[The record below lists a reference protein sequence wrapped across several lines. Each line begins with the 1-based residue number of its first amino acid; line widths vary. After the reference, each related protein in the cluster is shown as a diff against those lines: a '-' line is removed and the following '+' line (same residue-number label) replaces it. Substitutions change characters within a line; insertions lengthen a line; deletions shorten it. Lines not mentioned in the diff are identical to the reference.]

1 MKDKDIF
8 KEVFSN
14 KLKEH
19 SAEVNPQ
26 IWSSIQSQISAG
38 AASTGAGGAT
48 LSTLGKI
55 VITVVS
61 VATVGTASFFLL
73 QDKEELATA
82 EKIEKTS
89 VTDSEVNQRIADDKN
104 EVTIPTTVNG
114 VTKQEQTIKEEK
126 KPDSFENSD
135 IEKSDIELK
144 PNKNGESTDLEN
156 TTSETGLNTSENI
169 SSTQESE
176 LEDSK
181 ENKSQENIATEEV
194 SANDFNIIY
203 TLENGIHSFTV
214 KGEKVDYISWDF
226 GDGNY
231 ANELNC
237 EHSYD
242 EVGQFRV
249 TANIVNGEKTFEK
262 STLINIVPVGK
273 LLYIPD
279 VITPNNDGTNDM
291 FYIESENIA
300 EMNVRIV
307 NQNNVLQYETN
318 DIDFLWDGVTVK
330 GVIADQGSYM
340 LIIKAIDIDGFPI
353 QKTMPLTIMK

>member
-82 EKIEKTS
+82 EKIEKTT
-89 VTDSEVNQRIADDKN
+89 VKDSNDTELILADENEVAIPSDINRVSKEEQKIKEENNSDNPIKSDVGESIVVSTAEENSNLEKDKN
-104 EVTIPTTVNG
+104 ESEVVSSN
-114 VTKQEQTIKEEK
+114 
-126 KPDSFENSD
+126 
-135 IEKSDIELK
+135 
-144 PNKNGESTDLEN
+144 ESVE
-156 TTSETGLNTSENI
+156 SQI
-169 SSTQESE
+169 SKTE
-176 LEDSK
+176 LEK
-181 ENKSQENIATEEV
+181 ENRVDDGVELNELTE
-194 SANDFNIIY
+194 NDFNISY